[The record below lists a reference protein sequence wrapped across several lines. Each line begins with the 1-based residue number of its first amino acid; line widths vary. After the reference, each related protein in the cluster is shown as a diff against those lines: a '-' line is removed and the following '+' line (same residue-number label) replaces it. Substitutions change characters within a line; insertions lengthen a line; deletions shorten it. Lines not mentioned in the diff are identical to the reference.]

1 MLMNGMGKRI
11 LSQKKGIGSEKIC
24 NNFPQFDL
32 VTSFGSWKVLKNA
45 KCEE

>member
-24 NNFPQFDL
+24 NNFPLFDL
-32 VTSFGSWKVLKNA
+32 VTLFVSCKVLKNS
-45 KCEE
+45 KWEE